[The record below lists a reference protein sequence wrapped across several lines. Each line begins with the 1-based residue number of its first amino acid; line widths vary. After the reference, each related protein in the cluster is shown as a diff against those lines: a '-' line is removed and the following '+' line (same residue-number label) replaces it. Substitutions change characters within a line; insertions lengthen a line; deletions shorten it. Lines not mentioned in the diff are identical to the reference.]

1 MFSIARS
8 RYTLPTQFV
17 FVAINALG
25 VLFSTIYDANTPDL
39 YPNNAHHKLGWL
51 VTWVLS
57 AQVLVSLLGCLAG
70 AFQKDGANNTGVDAS
85 ERHSF
90 LPVSRTAMDEHH
102 RLHGDSGYNPVYRH
116 SNDSAQG
123 SEPNTESLRSHSF
136 SSTPET
142 LNSPTGEYHA
152 HKEFTEDDDDNDD
165 DVEADLPAASRSG
178 PVRNLAV
185 KVGSK
190 ISSRAWKVLI
200 FGYNFVDRTS
210 MILGF
215 ITLATG
221 IITLGRFFVSEQ
233 FKDTK
238 TFLPEWMNEC

>member
-25 VLFSTIYDANTPDL
+25 VLFSTIYDAKTPDL

-57 AQVLVSLLGCLAG
+57 AQVLVSLLGRLAG
-70 AFQKDGANNTGVDAS
+70 VFQKDGDSTRINAS
-85 ERHSF
+85 ERQSF
-90 LPVSRTAMDEHH
+90 IPVSQSAMDEHH
-102 RLHGDSGYNPVYRH
+102 RLHGSGFNSAYRN

-136 SSTPET
+136 SSTPDT
-142 LNSPTGEYHA
+142 LHSPTAEYHA
-152 HKEFTEDDDDNDD
+152 HKEFAEDDD
-165 DVEADLPAASRSG
+165 DVEADLPAVPSRSG

-185 KVGSK
+185 RIGSK
-190 ISSRAWKVLI
+190 ISSRAWKGLML
-200 FGYNFVDRTS
+200 GYNFVDRTS

-215 ITLATG
+215 ITMATG
-221 IITLGRFFVSEQ
+221 IVTLGRFFVSEPPDGSALSWKQ
-233 FKDTK
+233 R
-238 TFLPEWMNEC
+238 

>member
-17 FVAINALG
+17 FVAVNALG
-25 VLFSTIYDANTPDL
+25 VLFSTIYNAKTPDL

-51 VTWVLS
+51 VTWVLL
-57 AQVLVSLLGCLAG
+57 AQVLVSLLGRFAG
-70 AFQKDGANNTGVDAS
+70 AFQKDGSKVDAS
-85 ERHSF
+85 ERQSF
-90 LPVSRTAMDEHH
+90 IPVLQNAIDEHH
-102 RLHGDSGYNPVYRH
+102 QLHGSGYNSVYRH

-136 SSTPET
+136 SSTPDT
-142 LNSPTGEYHA
+142 LTSPTAEYHA
-152 HKEFTEDDDDNDD
+152 HKELAEED
-165 DVEADLPAASRSG
+165 DVEADLPTVPRNS
-178 PVRNLAV
+178 PLHNFVVRI
-185 KVGSK
+185 GSK
-190 ISSRAWKVLI
+190 ISSRAWKFLI

-221 IITLGRFFVSEQ
+221 IVTLGRFFVSHVS
-233 FKDTK
+233 DNYICLWTK
-238 TFLPEWMNEC
+238 ISANSV

>member
-8 RYTLPTQFV
+8 RYTLPTQCV
-17 FVAINALG
+17 FIAINALG
-25 VLFSTIYDANTPDL
+25 VLFSTIYDAKTPDL

-57 AQVLVSLLGCLAG
+57 AQVLVSLLGRLVG
-70 AFQKDGANNTGVDAS
+70 AFQQDGNKLVAS
-85 ERHSF
+85 ERQSF
-90 LPVSRTAMDEHH
+90 IPVSQNAMDEHH
-102 RLHGDSGYNPVYRH
+102 RLHGSGYDSLYRH

-136 SSTPET
+136 SSTPDT
-142 LNSPTGEYHA
+142 LTSPTAEYHA
-152 HKEFTEDDDDNDD
+152 HKEFVEDDDD
-165 DVEADLPAASRSG
+165 VEVNLPGVSRTGG

-185 KVGSK
+185 KIGSK

-200 FGYNFVDRTS
+200 FGYNFIDRTS

-233 FKDTK
+233 QSENPRMC
-238 TFLPEWMNEC
+238 LN